1 MITDPTNSY
10 DMKSLAFAFHGHLHN
25 RDLDF
30 AVGWEVD
37 EMVAIDK

>member
-1 MITDPTNSY
+1 MITDPTNLY
-10 DMKSLAFAFHGHLHN
+10 DKESLAFAFHGRLHY

-37 EMVAIDK
+37 EMVVIDK